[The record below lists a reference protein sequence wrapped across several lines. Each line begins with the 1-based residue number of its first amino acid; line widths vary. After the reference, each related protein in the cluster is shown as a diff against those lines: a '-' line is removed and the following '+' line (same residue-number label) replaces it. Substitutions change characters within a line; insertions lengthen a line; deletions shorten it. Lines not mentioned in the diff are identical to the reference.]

1 MGSSFLVCG
10 SDFLVKTTSAV
21 VHTQF
26 LAFFVS
32 PSSAAIFTHLTRLKQ
47 VFLGPCPSFHPSVC
61 PYDEMCWFWQLLMMD
76 NEIYRGRFTRAK
88 KNKTDMNS
96 SHNDHISFVHLGHK
110 RSERVYIWEC
120 FRAQGSPTAFMR
132 PT

>member
-32 PSSAAIFTHLTRLKQ
+32 PSSAAIFTRLKQ
-47 VFLGPCPSFHPSVC
+47 VFLGPCPSFHPSVY

-96 SHNDHISFVHLGHK
+96 SHNDHISL
-110 RSERVYIWEC
+110 YIWAIKGVKEC
-120 FRAQGSPTAFMR
+120 IYGSVLGPR
-132 PT
+132 GLPQLS